1 MCFVFMQKTAY
12 YMRISD
18 WSSYVCSSDLLSLC
32 LADWTVAAAF
42 AGAEDDTVTG
52 DGSGW
57 TVGVNYAPG
66 PWMLSLAGFFGD
78 RDGTAIANAGGSG
91 AREASFDTVQLEAAY
106 NLGPGVSAVGV
117 LGYARLEDGSGFG
130 SDSEAAYGVSMIR
143 LSF

>member
-66 PWMLSLAGFFGD
+66 PWMLSLAGFSGD
-78 RDGTAIANAGGSG
+78 SDGPAIAHAGGSG
-91 AREASFDTVQLEAAY
+91 SREASFTTVPPAAGY
-106 NLGPGVSAVGV
+106 NTRPSVPDGGVVCHPPRMGARGLGPAQG
-117 LGYARLEDGSGFG
+117 RPP
-130 SDSEAAYGVSMIR
+130 
-143 LSF
+143 